1 MEKKMKITV
10 VCAAGKAGRLIADEA
25 VSRGHDVKAVI
36 RKESDK
42 DKVNPKAEIILKD
55 LMELTYDDVAD
66 ADVVIDAFGTFAP
79 ESLELYTTTL
89 DYMSDLLAGKNKRL
103 LVVGGAA
110 TLYTD
115 DSLKTRLLDTPDFP
129 DAYKPVATAMAKA
142 FDKLRIRKDVDWT
155 FVSPPAFFDAE
166 GEKTGEYQLGGDVL
180 ITNSKGESTGS
191 YADYAI
197 AMIDVAEGN
206 KYIQQRIS
214 VCSK

>member
-1 MEKKMKITV
+1 MNITV
-10 VCAAGKAGRLIADEA
+10 VCAAGRAGRLIVEEA
-25 VSRGHDVKAVI
+25 VSRGHNVKAVI
-36 RKESDK
+36 RKEADK
-42 DKVNPKAEIILKD
+42 AKINPKAEIIFKD

-79 ESLELYTTTL
+79 ESMSQYTTTL
-89 DYMSDLLAGKNKRL
+89 DYLSDLLAGKGKRL
-103 LVVGGAA
+103 MVVGGAA

-129 DAYKPVATAMAKA
+129 DAYKPVATAMAAA
-142 FDKLRIRKDVDWT
+142 FEKLKTRKDVDWT

-166 GEKTGEYQLGGDVL
+166 GERTGEYQLGGDVL
-180 ITNSKGESTGS
+180 VVNSKGESTGS

-197 AMIDVAEGN
+197 AMIDVAEGDN
-206 KYIQQRIS
+206 YIQQRIS